1 MALNSLSEVAK
12 QCIKLICI
20 KKENRVGY
28 HFMLTLN
35 QPIGAVVSILSSRQD
50 RQTLWE
56 QAQVYQLKMSE
67 EQLSPL
73 CPSSA
78 LS

>member
-1 MALNSLSEVAK
+1 M
-12 QCIKLICI
+12 CINT
-20 KKENRVGY
+20 KKNFGF
-28 HFMLTLN
+28 HFMLTLK
-35 QPIGAVVSILSSRQD
+35 QPIAAVVSVLSSRQD

-56 QAQVYQLKMSE
+56 QAQVTVYQMKMSE
-67 EQLSPL
+67 VQLCPL